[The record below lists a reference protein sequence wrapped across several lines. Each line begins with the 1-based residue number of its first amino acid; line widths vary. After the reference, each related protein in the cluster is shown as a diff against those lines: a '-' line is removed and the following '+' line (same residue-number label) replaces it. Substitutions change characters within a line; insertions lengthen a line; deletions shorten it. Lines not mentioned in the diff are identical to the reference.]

1 MEIILLVILTLTP
14 KVFRQSIEK
23 DGPLSADQIWLLDI
37 VEDAR
42 HRKFIKMI
50 STAVDQAAELTPDR
64 VSEALSKL
72 FAKANVTQKKMLLQ
86 ITDSYYEREIW
97 LSQLQPKEVLALIR
111 QEDGID
117 YVMLQLCPEE
127 MQKKIERAMSSSELF
142 EYTVWKS
149 KQELCMSD
157 KTFADFDHR
166 VNNHEVTRS
175 LQLLDSQ
182 KVYNQIK
189 APGQPFLN
197 YNAIKGVLFMQIEYH
212 KSDSQ
217 YSFARAQD
225 DSGDA
230 CPTDKP
236 SGWYFSFLEY
246 DPEKNTF
253 EKLSANPIDVPLEYM
268 QRGQSNKDS

>member
-1 MEIILLVILTLTP
+1 MLT
-14 KVFRQSIEK
+14 
-23 DGPLSADQIWLLDI
+23 
-37 VEDAR
+37 
-42 HRKFIKMI
+42 
-50 STAVDQAAELTPDR
+50 
-64 VSEALSKL
+64 
-72 FAKANVTQKKMLLQ
+72 
-86 ITDSYYEREIW
+86 
-97 LSQLQPKEVLALIR
+97 LIR

-157 KTFADFDHR
+157 KTFVDFDHR

-175 LQLLDSQ
+175 IQLLDSQ

-212 KSDSQ
+212 KSDAQ
-217 YSFARAQD
+217 YSFARAD

-230 CPTDKP
+230 YPTDKP

-253 EKLSANPIDVPLEYM
+253 EKLSANPIDEPLEYM
-268 QRGQSNKDS
+268 QRG

>member
-50 STAVDQAAELTPDR
+50 STAVDQAAELTPDG

-111 QEDGID
+111 QEDEID

-217 YSFARAQD
+217 Y
-225 DSGDA
+225 
-230 CPTDKP
+230 
-236 SGWYFSFLEY
+236 
-246 DPEKNTF
+246 
-253 EKLSANPIDVPLEYM
+253 
-268 QRGQSNKDS
+268 